1 MLKTSRSN
9 HTIKDAAVKNIF
21 RVFGCLVALSGVPA
35 FGKVTLSGAI
45 LSNTTIGAADTTYV
59 ISGTVS
65 LAQGVTLTVLPGT
78 TLEFSS
84 SSELAIGGTL
94 IANGTASKPIIFTGS
109 APGSWRAVRFV
120 NSVGSSIGYSVFE
133 NANVAIDFEG
143 ISVVPVRNSLFLNNR
158 YAVWDSG
165 GYQAFVFEDNSFV
178 GNGDV
183 FYGIRASGQSY
194 FRRNFFRSNLSV
206 FSFGYYFDTTEISGN
221 SFVGN
226 GFVFK
231 APAVGFGYGTVSIQG
246 NWWNTTDPGV
256 IGLLITDRQDDGLL
270 QPANF
275 SPFLTSAPSSV
286 GGQLSNLVS
295 APVFVLQPSAASVAA
310 GGSVTFSVSVSGTAP
325 LDYQW
330 RKDGGA
336 IFGATNSTFSLSG
349 VRLADAGSYS
359 VAVSNLVGAVSS
371 REAILTVTI
380 PNPGRLINLSVLTD
394 IATASDDFTLGYV
407 VGGGGTAGAKP
418 LVIRAAGPSLAAF
431 GVPGTLDDPKFELF
445 AGTTKTGENDNW
457 GGSAQLSSSLSA
469 VGAFAFNAPTSRD
482 AALTASIT
490 TRDNSVKVSA
500 VGSGTGRVIAE
511 IYDATPAA
519 SFTTST
525 PRLINVSVRKHL
537 GSGLTLGF
545 VVGGATSAKILVR
558 AIGPTLGGFG
568 VSGVVADPQLALFN
582 ASSVKIGESNDWLGT
597 AELTAAFAAV
607 GAFALP
613 ATSKDAALLVTL
625 APGNYSAQVSG
636 VNSTTGVALVEV
648 YEVP

>member
-1 MLKTSRSN
+1 M
-9 HTIKDAAVKNIF
+9 
-21 RVFGCLVALSGVPA
+21 
-35 FGKVTLSGAI
+35 
-45 LSNTTIGAADTTYV
+45 
-59 ISGTVS
+59 
-65 LAQGVTLTVLPGT
+65 
-78 TLEFSS
+78 
-84 SSELAIGGTL
+84 
-94 IANGTASKPIIFTGS
+94 
-109 APGSWRAVRFV
+109 
-120 NSVGSSIGYSVFE
+120 
-133 NANVAIDFEG
+133 
-143 ISVVPVRNSLFLNNR
+143 
-158 YAVWDSG
+158 
-165 GYQAFVFEDNSFV
+165 
-178 GNGDV
+178 
-183 FYGIRASGQSY
+183 
-194 FRRNFFRSNLSV
+194 
-206 FSFGYYFDTTEISGN
+206 
-221 SFVGN
+221 
-226 GFVFK
+226 
-231 APAVGFGYGTVSIQG
+231 
-246 NWWNTTDPGV
+246 
-256 IGLLITDRQDDGLL
+256 
-270 QPANF
+270 
-275 SPFLTSAPSSV
+275 
-286 GGQLSNLVS
+286 
-295 APVFVLQPSAASVAA
+295 
-310 GGSVTFSVSVSGTAP
+310 
-325 LDYQW
+325 
-330 RKDGGA
+330 
-336 IFGATNSTFSLSG
+336 
-349 VRLADAGSYS
+349 
-359 VAVSNLVGAVSS
+359 AVSNLVGAVSS